1 MSEKKID
8 NRKVRFSD
16 ALWSSPNQHI
26 VVGGAGGIGSWASL
40 FLARIGHHLYIYDM
54 DIIDETNLGGQL
66 YGQDQI
72 GTNKAEATK
81 ENIEYFCGDDAHV
94 TLYERYEEKDGIV
107 TPIMFSCFD
116 NMAARKTMF
125 EKWAAYDK
133 REAFVDGRML
143 AEVGNVFLVQ
153 KGEEDAYREKLFDDS
168 EVEEAPCSF
177 KATSHCGALTGSQ
190 MVSVLNNYLTNK
202 KSGFNDRVVNFQTDF
217 ELPTLTVG
225 GYELEAKEEVVE
237 EEVEKEVE
245 TS

>member
-1 MSEKKID
+1 MRKLKLID
-8 NRKVRFSD
+8 NRKIRFSD
-16 ALWSSPNQHI
+16 ALWASPNQHI
-26 VVGGAGGIGSWASL
+26 VVGGAGGIGSWAAM

-54 DIIDETNLGGQL
+54 DTIEETNLGGQL
-66 YGQDQI
+66 YGQKQI
-72 GTNKAEATK
+72 GLNKAAATK
-81 ENIEYFCGDDAHV
+81 ENIHYFCGDDAHV
-94 TLYERYEEKDGIV
+94 TLYERYAEKDGIV

-116 NMAARKTMF
+116 NMHARKIMF

-153 KGEEDAYREKLFDDS
+153 KGQEDAYREKLFDDS

-202 KSGFNDRVVNFQTDF
+202 VSGFDDRIVNFQTDF
-217 ELPTLTVG
+217 ELPTLTVD
-225 GYELEAKEEVVE
+225 GYELVKKEELII
-237 EEVEKEVE
+237 
-245 TS
+245 T